1 MCVRTRLQ
9 DRAANPPGRAVRM
22 ENFMKTILKRS
33 GLALALLMTPL
44 TVSTIAVAGPTYTG
58 EQGTVAAGGYDV
70 TSYFSADGKPELGSK
85 AFTVVHRGAQYHFTS
100 AASADKFKASPDAFS
115 PAYGGHCAWAM
126 SRGSLAPG
134 DPTKY
139 RIVNGKLYLNFN
151 QQVQDMWV
159 KDIPGFISKAEAE
172 WPTIPDSAKFGE

>member
-1 MCVRTRLQ
+1 MTRAL
-9 DRAANPPGRAVRM
+9 
-22 ENFMKTILKRS
+22 TLS
-33 GLALALLMTPL
+33 GLALALIAAPL
-44 TVSTIAVAGPTYTG
+44 ALSTIAIAGPTYTG
-58 EQGTVAAGGYDV
+58 EQGSVAAGGYDV
-70 TSYFSADGKPELGSK
+70 TSYFSADGKPQLGSK
-85 AFTVVHRGAQYHFTS
+85 AFSVAHRGAQYHF
-100 AASADKFKASPDAFS
+100 ANAINADKFKANPDAFA

-139 RIVNGKLYLNFN
+139 RVVNGKLYLNFN